1 MGLSLHAL
9 EKIIGDRAAAPPEHS
24 HTVKLLALPAS
35 HHAKKIGE
43 EAIELGIEL
52 MRGDHDKIVDESADL
67 LYHLLVGLRHAN
79 VSLADVEHELALRHT
94 QMTGCPKLDRKGT

>member
-1 MGLSLHAL
+1 MIA
-9 EKIIGDRAAAPPEHS
+9 DRALVPPQNS
-24 HTVKLLALPAS
+24 HTARQLGLPAA

-52 MRGDHDKIVDESADL
+52 LRGDHDKIVDESADL
-67 LYHLLVGLRHAN
+67 IYHLLVGLRHAN

-94 QMTGCPKLDRKGT
+94 QQTGCPKLDRKGT